1 MPLDNHINPKR
12 SSFGPQVVIVWLVS
26 GQRLDSK
33 RSSVGGQVVIGWR
46 PSGQS
51 VVLKQIDQ
59 SESKRTPFRRREG
72 TLSPTKRCLYGQ
84 NTLTVNTL
92 SLSSTAHK
100 GISLPF
106 NRSIVDL
113 YDAIKHCTR
122 PLICAMNSSGSQFLN
137 VLTFYL

>member
-1 MPLDNHINPKR
+1 MPSDNHINPKR
-12 SSFGPQVVIVWLVS
+12 SIGWLAS
-26 GQRLDSK
+26 GHRLARK
-33 RSSVGGQVVIGWR
+33 WPAFRLQEVIGWR

-51 VVLKQIDQ
+51 VALKQIDQ
-59 SESKRTPFRRREG
+59 SGSKRTPFRRREG

-84 NTLTVNTL
+84 KTFSVNTL
-92 SLSSTAHK
+92 FLSSTAHK

-106 NRSIVDL
+106 NRSIVAL
-113 YDAIKHCTR
+113 YDSIKHCTR